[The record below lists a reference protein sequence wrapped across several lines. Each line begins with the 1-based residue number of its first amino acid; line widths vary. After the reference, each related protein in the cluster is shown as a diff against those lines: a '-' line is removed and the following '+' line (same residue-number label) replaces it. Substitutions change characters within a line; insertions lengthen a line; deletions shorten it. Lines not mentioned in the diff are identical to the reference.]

1 MAAYPDVF
9 TGAPGQASEWSRSF
23 RMDLRLADCYE
34 TAKGI
39 GIEAMKA
46 DKEAVARGIS
56 WRWALLLPIL
66 LAALFPAYGMISK
79 HAVHKFFGQS
89 VDALAAVQHQT
100 NRVDG
105 GTVARVVPGAANDS
119 SSTGT
124 VAALPVGQL
133 GAGAAAEKPN
143 LIGRPLPA
151 APRLDARTVA
161 QAVFEASESVPT
173 VSHDVFFVGVWT
185 TKDPN
190 GRLVTTVALS
200 DKTIYVLGVDKEL
213 TSVTAKYCIV
223 GGVMY
228 PWRSYTDMA
237 REASTVPYPA
247 YTKPPAMA
255 TPPAAV
261 RPGGVIVGGSPRQY

>member
-1 MAAYPDVF
+1 
-9 TGAPGQASEWSRSF
+9 
-23 RMDLRLADCYE
+23 
-34 TAKGI
+34 
-39 GIEAMKA
+39 
-46 DKEAVARGIS
+46 
-56 WRWALLLPIL
+56 
-66 LAALFPAYGMISK
+66 
-79 HAVHKFFGQS
+79 
-89 VDALAAVQHQT
+89 
-100 NRVDG
+100 
-105 GTVARVVPGAANDS
+105 
-119 SSTGT
+119 
-124 VAALPVGQL
+124 VGQL
-133 GAGAAAEKPN
+133 GAGAASEKPN

-237 REASTVPYPA
+237 REASTAPYPA
-247 YTKPPAMA
+247 YTKPASMA
-255 TPPAAV
+255 TPPTVPRA
-261 RPGGVIVGGSPRQY
+261 GGVIVGGATRQY

>member
-1 MAAYPDVF
+1 M
-9 TGAPGQASEWSRSF
+9 
-23 RMDLRLADCYE
+23 
-34 TAKGI
+34 
-39 GIEAMKA
+39 
-46 DKEAVARGIS
+46 
-56 WRWALLLPIL
+56 
-66 LAALFPAYGMISK
+66 
-79 HAVHKFFGQS
+79 
-89 VDALAAVQHQT
+89 
-100 NRVDG
+100 
-105 GTVARVVPGAANDS
+105 ARVVPGAVNDP
-119 SSTGT
+119 SSTGA
-124 VAALPVGQL
+124 VAGLPAGQI

-228 PWRSYTDMA
+228 AWRSYTDMA
-237 REASTVPYPA
+237 REASTAPYPA
-247 YTKPPAMA
+247 YTKPPVMA

-261 RPGGVIVGGSPRQY
+261 RPGGIIVGGSTRQSLKPKFPRRHSARRRGRNSAAHKQRLAMWVRKTAGIR

>member
-1 MAAYPDVF
+1 
-9 TGAPGQASEWSRSF
+9 
-23 RMDLRLADCYE
+23 MDLRLADCYE

-46 DKEAVARGIS
+46 DKEAAARGIS
-56 WRWALLLPIL
+56 WRWALLLPVL
-66 LAALFPAYGMISK
+66 LAALFPVYGMISK

-100 NRVDG
+100 NRMDG
-105 GTVARVVPGAANDS
+105 GTVARVVPGAVNDAPS
-119 SSTGT
+119 PGV
-124 VAALPVGQL
+124 VAP
-133 GAGAAAEKPN
+133 AEKPN

-237 REASTVPYPA
+237 REASTAPYPA
-247 YTKPPAMA
+247 YTKPASMA
-255 TPPAAV
+255 TPPSVPRA
-261 RPGGVIVGGSPRQY
+261 GGIIVGGATRQY

>member
-1 MAAYPDVF
+1 
-9 TGAPGQASEWSRSF
+9 
-23 RMDLRLADCYE
+23 
-34 TAKGI
+34 
-39 GIEAMKA
+39 
-46 DKEAVARGIS
+46 
-56 WRWALLLPIL
+56 
-66 LAALFPAYGMISK
+66 
-79 HAVHKFFGQS
+79 
-89 VDALAAVQHQT
+89 
-100 NRVDG
+100 
-105 GTVARVVPGAANDS
+105 
-119 SSTGT
+119 
-124 VAALPVGQL
+124 
-133 GAGAAAEKPN
+133 
-143 LIGRPLPA
+143 LPA

-237 REASTVPYPA
+237 REASTAAYPA

-255 TPPAAV
+255 APPAAV
-261 RPGGVIVGGSPRQY
+261 RPGGIIVGGSSRQ

>member
-1 MAAYPDVF
+1 
-9 TGAPGQASEWSRSF
+9 
-23 RMDLRLADCYE
+23 
-34 TAKGI
+34 
-39 GIEAMKA
+39 
-46 DKEAVARGIS
+46 
-56 WRWALLLPIL
+56 
-66 LAALFPAYGMISK
+66 MISK

-105 GTVARVVPGAANDS
+105 GTVARVVPGGVNDP
-119 SSTGT
+119 SSTGA
-124 VAALPVGQL
+124 VVALPAGQL
-133 GAGAAAEKPN
+133 GAVAPPEKPN

-190 GRLVTTVALS
+190 GRLVTTIALS

-237 REASTVPYPA
+237 REASAAPYPA
-247 YTKPPAMA
+247 YTKPGSVAL
-255 TPPAAV
+255 PPTVPRA
-261 RPGGVIVGGSPRQY
+261 GGVIVGGSPRQY